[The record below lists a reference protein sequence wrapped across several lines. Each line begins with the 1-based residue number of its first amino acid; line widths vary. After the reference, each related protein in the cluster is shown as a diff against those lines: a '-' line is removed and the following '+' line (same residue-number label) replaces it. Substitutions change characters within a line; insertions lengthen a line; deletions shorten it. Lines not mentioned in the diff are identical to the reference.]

1 MEQILRSYYENNAG
15 KLRGMVDKILSKFGG
30 LSGKD
35 MDDFYSLA
43 NEVFVDAMRRY
54 HGSQSFDSFLYS
66 CLSNRIKTEIT
77 RRNRE
82 KRRID
87 RVSIPIDTPVGDE
100 EDTTIG
106 DMIADDFTIEK
117 ELFEK
122 GEDGYSGRMRLYLSK
137 LSELQKGVLERSI
150 AGYLPREIKEEL
162 QLSDKQYADCCAA
175 IQSYRNVSVLL

>member
-66 CLSNRIKTEIT
+66 CLS
-77 RRNRE
+77 
-82 KRRID
+82 
-87 RVSIPIDTPVGDE
+87 
-100 EDTTIG
+100 
-106 DMIADDFTIEK
+106 DDFTIEK